1 MIQETQLIDIA
12 EKFPQL
18 HIDMK
23 YATADNITGQPI
35 YSTAACLLHA
45 DAVIAL
51 EKSIEIARVAGF
63 SLLVLDAY
71 RPQKAQEL
79 LWHAC
84 PNQDYVV
91 PLSQGSNHS
100 RGTAIDVTLR
110 DANGQVLD
118 MGTDFDEMDELSHP
132 YHPSLDQ
139 AFQRNRLLLNAV
151 MFGGGFVGILTE
163 WWHFELPKA
172 AGYPLIDDVFAC
184 ISPAQTD
191 GVLP

>member
-1 MIQETQLIDIA
+1 MILETSLIDIA

-18 HIDMK
+18 SIDMK

-35 YSTAACLLHA
+35 YSTALCLLHA
-45 DAVIAL
+45 DAVSAL
-51 EKSIEIARVAGF
+51 EKSIEIARLAGF
-63 SLLVLDAY
+63 TLLVLDAY

-84 PNQDYVV
+84 PDQDYVV

-100 RGTAIDVTLR
+100 RGTAIDVTLI
-110 DANGQVLD
+110 DSAGQILE
-118 MGTDFDEMDELSHP
+118 MGTAFDEMVELSHP
-132 YHPSLDQ
+132 YHPALNQS
-139 AFQRNRLLLNAV
+139 AQRNRLLLNAV
-151 MFGGGFVGILTE
+151 MFGGGFTGIPTE

-172 AGYPLIDDVFAC
+172 ADYPLIDDVFTC
-184 ISPAQTD
+184 ISPAQTV

>member
-1 MIQETQLIDIA
+1 MIQETQLIDVA

-23 YATADNITGQPI
+23 YATSDNITGQPI
-35 YSTAACLLHA
+35 YSIAKCLLHA
-45 DAVIAL
+45 DAAVAL
-51 EKSIEIARVAGF
+51 GKSIEIARVAGF

-84 PNQDYVV
+84 PDQDYVV
-91 PLSQGSNHS
+91 PLSQGSNHT
-100 RGTAIDVTLR
+100 RGTAIDVTLM
-110 DANGQVLD
+110 DADGQILD
-118 MGTDFDEMDELSHP
+118 MGTGFDEMDELSHP
-132 YHPSLDQ
+132 YHPSLAQ

-151 MFGGGFVGILTE
+151 MFGGGFTGIATE

-172 AGYPLIDDVFAC
+172 ADYPLINDVFTC